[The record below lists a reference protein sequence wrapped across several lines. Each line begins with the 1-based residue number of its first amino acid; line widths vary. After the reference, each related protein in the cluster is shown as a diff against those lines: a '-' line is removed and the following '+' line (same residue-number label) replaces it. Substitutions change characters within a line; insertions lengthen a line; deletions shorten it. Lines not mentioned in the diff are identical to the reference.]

1 MIRRTVAMM
10 TAFAVFISLLPM
22 LSEGYTANAGT
33 YWKRFRARSRGET
46 SVTLTWS
53 KLSRSQQRRISGI
66 AVYRDGKFRKRISK
80 YAKSFTDTRLKA
92 GSRHTYQLKTY
103 KRYSRTVRLYYN
115 KNTGKWQTKRIWGAR
130 SKRVRKYK
138 YRYSHTS
145 ARSVVR
151 TDTPYDP
158 GDGDDSGDGD
168 DPVNGDDP
176 TTGDDPG
183 DQPTTD
189 PKMVQITD
197 YKGNTITVEE
207 GSAQYND
214 PRYNRNI
221 DGSFS
226 EGSKNFIQKGG
237 VTFLFRRDPSGI
249 VYTAYNGDASKMSLE
264 HSKMN
269 EEETYKAW
277 NHGVDIYNN
286 ENAYAAMHNPTY
298 EMVKYIRGDR
308 GRRLADVITT
318 QESKSNYDR
327 IKITFIEYGIDTGS
341 VTMTAKYDG
350 EVIDTAVI
358 NFGTDLGNDGLDA
371 VSRWQYGIAKEAVA
385 FFENGN
391 EISNSLQQSEF
402 QRLKVAEGEY
412 YAHMKAIMVYVYAK
426 YQYAEIN
433 CIVGAQILTLYSEL
447 DYDEYGHMI
456 RPYFDAET
464 DPNNGHTAF
473 RPDSYCDKGWFGRYF
488 DTNGHH

>member
-1 MIRRTVAMM
+1 MM
-10 TAFAVFISLLPM
+10 TAFAVFFSLLPM

-92 GSRHTYQLKTY
+92 GSRHAYQLKTY

-115 KNTGKWQTKRIWGAR
+115 KNTGKWQTKYIRGAK
-130 SKRVRKYK
+130 SKRFKKYK

-168 DPVNGDDP
+168 DPGNGDDP
-176 TTGDDPG
+176 ATGDDPG

-221 DGSFS
+221 DGTFTD
-226 EGSKNFIQKGG
+226 GSKKYIQKSG
-237 VTFLFRRDPSGI
+237 VTFILRRDPSGVI
-249 VYTAYNGDASKMSLE
+249 YTAYNGDASKMSLE

-269 EEETYKAW
+269 EEEEYRAW
-277 NHGVDIYNN
+277 NYNVNFQVN
-286 ENAYAAMHNPTY
+286 ETAYDAFHNPTY

-318 QESKSNYDR
+318 TESKSNYTR
-327 IKITFIEYGIDTGS
+327 IKITFSEYKIDSGS
-341 VTMTAKYDG
+341 VTVTAKYDG
-350 EVIDTAVI
+350 EIVDTATI
-358 NFGTDLGNDGLDA
+358 NLGTELGSDGLDA
-371 VSRWQYGIAKEAVA
+371 SSRNQYEIAKNAVA
-385 FFENGN
+385 FFESGNG
-391 EISNSLQQSEF
+391 IPTRLQQSEY
-402 QRLKVAEGEY
+402 QRLKTTEGEY
-412 YAHMKAIMVYVYAK
+412 YAHMKAIMAYVAENFLYEEMSCWGG
-426 YQYAEIN
+426 AEILE
-433 CIVGAQILTLYSEL
+433 IYSIL
-447 DYDEYGHMI
+447 EYEEFGHMI

-464 DPNNGHTAF
+464 NPNTGHMGF
-473 RPDSYCDKGWFGRYF
+473 RPNSYCDKGWFGRYF
-488 DTNGHH
+488 DTAGHR